1 MKNLKYTTLGGPSSS
16 VGIMTGYGL
25 DDPGIESQ
33 WGARYILIFVIE
45 LFVISIVYSASAKR
59 LRDAQYSLLYLGA
72 HLGIVCT
79 RERERKRAKAA

>member
-1 MKNLKYTTLGGPSSS
+1 
-16 VGIMTGYGL
+16 
-25 DDPGIESQ
+25 
-33 WGARYILIFVIE
+33 
-45 LFVISIVYSASAKR
+45 VISIVYSASAKR